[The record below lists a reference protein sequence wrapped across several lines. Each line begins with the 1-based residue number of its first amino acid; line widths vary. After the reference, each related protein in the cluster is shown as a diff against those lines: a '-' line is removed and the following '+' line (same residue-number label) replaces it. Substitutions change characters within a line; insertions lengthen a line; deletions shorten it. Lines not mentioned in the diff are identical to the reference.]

1 MNLLCPKCTN
11 AMHQYERNDV
21 VIDQCVECGGIF
33 LDRGELERL
42 AQAEANYY
50 NPQNAQP
57 LPPRRPRT
65 DPRDDDRRDDR
76 YYEDRRRD
84 DRRYDDRR
92 YDDRRYDD
100 RRYDDRRYDD
110 RRYDQRDRDYDPRYD
125 RGKYGKRRKKESF
138 FGELMD
144 IFD

>member
-1 MNLLCPKCTN
+1 
-11 AMHQYERNDV
+11 MHQYERNDV

-50 NPQNAQP
+50 NPQDAQP
-57 LPPRRPRT
+57 LPPRQPRS
-65 DPRDDDRRDDR
+65 DRRDDDRRDDR
-76 YYEDRRRD
+76 YYEDPRRD

-92 YDDRRYDD
+92 YDDRRYDGRD
-100 RRYDDRRYDD
+100 
-110 RRYDQRDRDYDPRYD
+110 RDRDYDPRYD
-125 RGKYGKRRKKESF
+125 RGKYGKRGKKESF